1 MNTSPTDVAHGSDS
15 AGPAPDPSAPTT
27 PGDLRRTVAASV
39 IGTIAEYYDFF
50 IYGTASALAFNEIFF
65 PETEPLVGTL
75 AAFATYAVGF
85 FARPLGGLVWGHVGD
100 RIGRKRA
107 LVFTLL
113 LTGLGTFAV
122 GIMPTYE
129 QIGIWAAVILVI
141 VRLIQ
146 GFGVGGEQ
154 GGAVLLT
161 AEAAPPHRRGFWASF
176 GVWMCRIS
184 RWLKARRNWTGQMW
198 KTTARFLLAVE
209 THINY

>member
-1 MNTSPTDVAHGSDS
+1 MTADNTSTPH
-15 AGPAPDPSAPTT
+15 TT
-27 PGDLRRTVAASV
+27 PIRPTSAKDLGRTVGASV

-122 GIMPTYE
+122 GLMPTYDT
-129 QIGIWAAVILVI
+129 IGIWAAVILVL
-141 VRLIQ
+141 VRL
-146 GFGVGGEQ
+146 
-154 GGAVLLT
+154 
-161 AEAAPPHRRGFWASF
+161 
-176 GVWMCRIS
+176 
-184 RWLKARRNWTGQMW
+184 
-198 KTTARFLLAVE
+198 
-209 THINY
+209 